1 MTIITEL
8 VGWCSLKGYLRSIR
22 LALSNEVNGKYI
34 IIMIQE
40 STKPTFGTKDSEFVK
55 KPLTQFNIFQPNRLP
70 LI

>member
-34 IIMIQE
+34 IIMVQE
-40 STKPTFGTKDSEFVK
+40 SIKATFGAKDSEFVNK
-55 KPLTQFNIFQPNRLP
+55 Q
-70 LI
+70 